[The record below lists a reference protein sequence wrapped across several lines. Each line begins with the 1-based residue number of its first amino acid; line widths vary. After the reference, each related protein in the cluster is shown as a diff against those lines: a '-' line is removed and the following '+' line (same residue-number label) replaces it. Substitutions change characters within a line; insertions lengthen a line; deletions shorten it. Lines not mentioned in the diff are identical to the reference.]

1 MYRRCYMSE
10 DNDKIFNEEAPKYP
24 ERASGKPDLNSM
36 LMAYAGP
43 QNPPPPMMAV
53 YAGPAQMTQNPMGLV
68 YAGPNGMS
76 SANGFM
82 NVPSGAD
89 LMEEMKKASEAQ
101 RKEFKFCTE
110 CGVKNKRSNKFCTDC
125 GAPFSPETMKA

>member
-1 MYRRCYMSE
+1 MSE
-10 DNDKIFNEEAPKYP
+10 NNDKIFDKDAPKYP
-24 ERASGKPDLNSM
+24 ERVQEKPDPISAM
-36 LMAYAGP
+36 MAYAGP
-43 QNPPPPMMAV
+43 QNLSPQMMAV
-53 YAGPAQMTQNPMGLV
+53 YAGPAQMTQNPMGFV

-76 SANGFM
+76 SSNGFM
-82 NVPSGAD
+82 ISPNGTNM
-89 LMEEMKKASEAQ
+89 MEEMKKASEAQ